1 METDKPVSKVL
12 NKGKSLAVRLFQS
25 QGFNLIFLLGLS
37 AYFTFAVIYGNT
49 LNPSQLQNF
58 IYGSVV
64 FVILVTSG
72 YIYFRTNHFGALI
85 SVITFLLVYI
95 VGFVYAAANNYGVTN
110 ASTQYWIF
118 TGLVSALVVLIFS
131 TWFYAQY
138 RFGNVPNQFKNNDSD
153 LTWKQRL
160 LKSLPWLKHGFTF
173 LAIVGAFITIMLY
186 GLYFTQGN
194 EFASTAVQLALLVSV
209 GFGAIYLGSRSIA
222 KTNIKNGVEWLKKG
236 ILILISM
243 TGLNLLSYEI
253 NQTFGII
260 VSILS
265 GLLVVTA
272 SATSYEGMAEFKTW
286 INLIYQSITYIPCL
300 VIDKAVKLYADVK
313 FTSRTTYMILL
324 IEALLIGG
332 YFGLPALLSGLRN
345 RNSILILDKPVYTTY
360 ETDTM
365 THDELTKKISQTEHS
380 QLLEDL
386 EHLSEEGLQKAHI
399 RVKNEM
405 KLKHNYHFAISSYI
419 YVDAQGA
426 NQSESATRYATLWNY
441 GEKPLIEYNAKKQI
455 FRIRTRVNDSIQTIY
470 ETGDTFY
477 ILDGK
482 KVDLSKHK
490 VEGALDGKQ
499 IELFPLQKW
508 NHLVVN
514 YNGGT
519 MDIWLN
525 GKLVATT
532 HGVVSF
538 EKHDRIIVGEKD
550 GISGGVKHIRYYP
563 YTLTPTD
570 IWEISNI

>member
-12 NKGKSLAVRLFQS
+12 NKGKSLAVRLFQA

-72 YIYFRTNHFGALI
+72 YIYFRTNKFGVLI
-85 SVITFLLVYI
+85 SVFAFLLVYI
-95 VGFVYAAANNYGVTN
+95 VGFSFAASNNYGVTN
-110 ASTQYWIF
+110 SSTQSWIF
-118 TGLVSALVVLIFS
+118 TGLVSVLAVLIFS

-138 RFGNVPNQFKNNDSD
+138 RFGNVPKQFKNNDND

-209 GFGAIYLGSRSIA
+209 GFGAIYVGSRSIA
-222 KTNIKNGVEWLKKG
+222 KTNIKNGSEWLKKG

-243 TGLNLLSYEI
+243 SGLNLLSYEI
-253 NQTFGII
+253 NQTLGVFI
-260 VSILS
+260 SILS
-265 GLLVVTA
+265 SLLVVTA
-272 SATSYEGMAEFKTW
+272 SATSYEGMAEWKTW
-286 INLIYQSITYIPCL
+286 VNLIYKSITYIPCL
-300 VIDKAVKLYADVK
+300 ILDKVVKAYADMK

-332 YFGLPALLSGLRN
+332 YFGLPELLSRLRN
-345 RNSILILDKPVYTTY
+345 RNSILILDKPVYTNY
-360 ETDTM
+360 KTDTM
-365 THDELTKKISQTEHS
+365 THDELTKRISQTEHS
-380 QLLEDL
+380 QLLNDL
-386 EHLSEEGLQKAHI
+386 EYLAEEGLQKAHV

-426 NQSESATRYATLWNY
+426 NQSETATRYATLWNY
-441 GEKPLIEYNAKKQI
+441 GEKPIIEYNVKKQI
-455 FRIRTRVNDSIQTIY
+455 FRIRTRVNDSIKTIY

-482 KVDLSKHK
+482 KVNLSKHK
-490 VEGALDGKQ
+490 VERALDGKTV
-499 IELFPLQKW
+499 ELFPLQKW
-508 NHLVVN
+508 NHLIVN

-519 MDIWLN
+519 MDVWLN

-538 EKHDRIIVGEKD
+538 EKHNRIIIGQDD
-550 GISGGVKHIRYYP
+550 GILGGVKEVRYYP
-563 YTLTPTD
+563 YTLSPND
-570 IWEISNI
+570 IWQITKL

>member
-37 AYFTFAVIYGNT
+37 AYFAFAVIYGNT

-345 RNSILILDKPVYTTY
+345 RNSIIILDKPVYTTY

-563 YTLTPTD
+563 YTLSPND